1 MHGDDEDD
9 EDMHSLG
16 SASECEEEYEKDEDV
31 MDDADDFDDPGM
43 FEDEQ
48 QEELQGAETMCAP
61 AACKHITTCVCEGG
75 GALTGT
81 CPL

>member
-31 MDDADDFDDPGM
+31 MDDADFDDFDDPGM

-61 AACKHITTCVCEGG
+61 AACKHITTCVCGEGD
-75 GALTGT
+75 
-81 CPL
+81 